1 MHPLPTTQTAAETDT
16 SGLPP
21 GWNDG
26 RWQEAIVLFTTHAG
40 TVAALKSA
48 SRLGAH
54 LGARPK
60 ILMLYPVPYT
70 LPLQKQAVP
79 EGFLENEVRALKR
92 DFPEELSVRICL
104 CRHPR
109 QGLREVLEPHSL
121 IVMGGR
127 KRWWPTEEQWLAWR
141 LRKDGHEVIFADLR

>member
-1 MHPLPTTQTAAETDT
+1 
-16 SGLPP
+16 
-21 GWNDG
+21 
-26 RWQEAIVLFTTHAG
+26 
-40 TVAALKSA
+40 
-48 SRLGAH
+48 
-54 LGARPK
+54 
-60 ILMLYPVPYT
+60 MLYPVPYT
-70 LPLQKQAVP
+70 LPLEKQAVP

-109 QGLREVLEPHSL
+109 QGLREALEPHSL